1 MKTGTTNR
9 IPILL
14 CLVSLLFASQ
24 LFADEMQRM
33 RLINDPYPPYVIGE
47 VGEPPSSG
55 IAFEVVKEIL
65 HRLDIAG
72 DYKLYPWNRVSKIG
86 L

>member
-14 CLVSLLFASQ
+14 CLVSMLFASQ
-24 LFADEMQRM
+24 LFANEMQRM

-47 VGEPPSSG
+47 VGEPPS
-55 IAFEVVKEIL
+55 IVLCK
-65 HRLDIAG
+65 
-72 DYKLYPWNRVSKIG
+72 
-86 L
+86 